1 MPSRDR
7 GFFPE
12 PVAAKVPEII
22 FLFWVIK
29 ILTTAGGEATSDYLA
44 LDLGSRLVAGCIEA
58 GIFLV
63 AVVWQFRTRR
73 YVAAAYWL
81 LAYAIAIFGTGVAD
95 ALHLFVGIPY
105 AGTTVLWAVVLA
117 MIFWLWYRSERTLS
131 IHSIYTQRREIY
143 YWGVV
148 FATFALG
155 TALGDYT
162 ALVLHLGYLASG
174 ILFFLIIL
182 IPAVAWSRFGLN
194 SVVAFWFAYI
204 VTRPLG
210 ASFADYFS
218 KPHSLSGANYGDA
231 TVAAITTIIVA
242 VLVGYLTVT
251 RRDIQRPE
259 QQEPGRFAAVR
270 DDMVGR

>member
-81 LAYAIAIFGTGVAD
+81 LAYSIAIFGTGVAD
-95 ALHLFVGIPY
+95 AMHLFIGIPY

-117 MIFWLWYRSERTLS
+117 LVFWLWYRSERTLS
-131 IHSIYTQRREIY
+131 IHSIYTQRREVY
-143 YWGVV
+143 YWCVV

-155 TALGDYT
+155 TALGDFT
-162 ALVLHLGYLASG
+162 AYSLHLGYLASG
-174 ILFFLIIL
+174 FLFLFIIL
-182 IPAVAWSRFGLN
+182 IPALFWWRFGLN
-194 SVVAFWFAYI
+194 SVVAFWFAYV

-218 KPHSLSGANYGDA
+218 KPHALSGAGYGDGI
-231 TVAAITTIIVA
+231 VALITTIMVA
-242 VLVGYLTVT
+242 VLVGYLAVT
-251 RRDIQRPE
+251 RCDIQRPE
-259 QQEPGRFAAVR
+259 QREPGHPATVR
-270 DDMVGR
+270 DGVVGR